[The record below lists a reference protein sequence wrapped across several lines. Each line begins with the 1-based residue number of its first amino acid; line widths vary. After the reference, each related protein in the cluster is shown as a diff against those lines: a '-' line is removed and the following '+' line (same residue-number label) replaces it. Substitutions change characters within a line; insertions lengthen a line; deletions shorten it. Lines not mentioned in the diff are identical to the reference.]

1 MKILARMGIVA
12 SALIITSATFAADL
26 PAKKQAPA
34 AMPMAAPRV
43 FSWNGVYGGFNGGF
57 GSGNFT
63 SDGRSA
69 FGNPSGGLIGFTGG
83 YNYQMPNNWVVG
95 IEGDIDMGNIK
106 ASNGSNSS
114 ELRYMN
120 TFRGRL
126 GYATDRILPYVTAG
140 YAGGTTHDDYSSS
153 TTDNYHNGWTA
164 GAGIEMAITDSWSIK
179 GEGLY
184 VRLEDKSYSSGV
196 TSGADLGIARIGLN
210 YRF

>member
-63 SDGRSA
+63 SDGKDA
-69 FGNPSGGLIGFTGG
+69 FGSPSGGVLGFTGG
-83 YNYQMPNNWVVG
+83 YNYQMPNNWVAG
-95 IEGDIDMGNIK
+95 IEGDIDMSNIK
-106 ASNGSNSS
+106 SSGTAGSS

-120 TFRGRL
+120 TLRGRL

-140 YAGGTTHDDYSSS
+140 YAGGTTHDDIGS

-184 VRLEDKSYSSGV
+184 VRLEDKSYSSGL